1 MVVDDDKVTND
12 LICEFL
18 IMKGFAVDPAF
29 NGLEASQK
37 FNPARHDLVITDLA
51 MPLMNG
57 WELIALLH
65 SRAPALP
72 IILITA
78 YWADCRPSEE
88 PREGVSAILN
98 KPVNLS
104 QLASAVA
111 KLLPTAA
118 AAS

>member
-1 MVVDDDKVTND
+1 MDDDKVTND

-18 IMKGFAVDPAF
+18 IMKGFVVDPAF

-37 FNPARHDLVITDLA
+37 FNPTKHDLVITDLA

-57 WELIALLH
+57 WELIAVLH
-65 SRAPALP
+65 KRAPALP

-78 YWADCRPSEE
+78 YWGDFKQRQEQ
-88 PREGVSAILN
+88 REGVSAVLN

-104 QLASAVA
+104 QLASTVA
-111 KLLPTAA
+111 QLMPSAI